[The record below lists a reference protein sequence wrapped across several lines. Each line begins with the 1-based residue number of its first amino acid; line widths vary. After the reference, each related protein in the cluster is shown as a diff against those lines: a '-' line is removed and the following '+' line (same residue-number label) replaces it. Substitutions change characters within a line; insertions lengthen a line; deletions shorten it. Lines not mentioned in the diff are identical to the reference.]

1 MNKSVY
7 LPIYLLSASL
17 VFFGIS
23 TASQAEGAST
33 ITQLE
38 KRIKILEAKNKNLD
52 LTSQVLV
59 KWVKEL
65 RDCYAPVTVTA
76 TVNQGVSIGG
86 ATLGLCF
93 K

>member
-17 VFFGIS
+17 VFFGITS
-23 TASQAEGAST
+23 SSQAEGAST

-38 KRIKILEAKNKNLD
+38 KRIKILEEKNQTLD
-52 LTSQVLV
+52 LTSSVLL

-65 RDCYAPVTVTA
+65 RGCYVPVTA
-76 TVNQGVSIGG
+76 TVNQGVAIGG
-86 ATLGLCF
+86 ANLAFCIKG
-93 K
+93 